1 MEQAIND
8 PAFLELCTRDPKVF
22 MSKVLGCDKLWKGQH
37 EILEALATHDRI
49 SVASGHSLGKDY
61 ISARIIPWFLITNPG
76 DCIVVATAPSDRQVE
91 NVIWGELRVAYEQA
105 PYNLGGRLLNK
116 KLVMDERMKWYAIG
130 FTTKDVQRSP
140 GKFQGFHARA
150 VLVLFSEAQAIERT
164 IWDQAESLMTAGK
177 VKWLCIG
184 NPLVNFGAFYE
195 TFRPG
200 SGWKNIRLDCE
211 ENPNYLEGR
220 EVVPGL
226 ASRAWVEGM
235 AAKHGRDSVVYKS
248 KVKGLFPPRSE
259 GAFISAEWYEWAT
272 SAAQDV
278 IPAAGQTVIGVDIA
292 SGEGEA
298 PDKTVIARRKGMRLT
313 DLKKFE
319 KATIPETVDNVVAE
333 FNAGADLCYL
343 DVGGLGIGA
352 YQLLMLRP
360 ALKGKVIPVN
370 FGGQPDDVEVDGVNF
385 RDRYDSMASQIY
397 HHVANLLEFRRAALI
412 YDPDLAVGLTNRKMN
427 RLPNGKLELES
438 KKKYKARGY
447 PSPDEADAVAMC
459 YCNSTAFVP
468 QVTPMA
474 EVYEDEGGVGE
485 LFR

>member
-1 MEQAIND
+1 
-8 PAFLELCTRDPKVF
+8 

-37 EILEALATHDRI
+37 EILEALAKHDRI

-91 NVIWGELRVAYEQA
+91 NVIWGELRVAYENA
-105 PYNLGGRLLNK
+105 PYKLGGRLLNK

-195 TFRPG
+195 TFRPN

-235 AAKHGRDSVVYKS
+235 AKKHGRDSVTYKS
-248 KVKGLFPPRSE
+248 KVKGIFPPMSE
-259 GAFISAEWYEWAT
+259 GAFISAEWVEWAT
-272 SAAQDV
+272 TTGLEA
-278 IPAAGQTVIGVDIA
+278 IPPAGEDVIGVDIA

-298 PDKTVIARRKGMRLT
+298 PDKTIIARRKGMRLT
-313 DLKKFE
+313 GLKKYE
-319 KATIPETVDNVVAE
+319 KATIPETVDNIVAE
-333 FNAGADLCYL
+333 FGTGVQKCYL

-352 YQLLMLRP
+352 YQLLMLKP
-360 ALKGKVIPVN
+360 NLKGKIIPIN
-370 FGGQPDDVEVDGVNF
+370 FGGRPDDLEVDGVNH
-385 RDRYDSMASQIY
+385 RDRYDDMATQIY
-397 HHVANLLEFRRAALI
+397 HHVANLLEFRRMSLV
-412 YDPDLAVGLTNRKMN
+412 YDPELALGLTTRKVNR
-427 RLPNGKLELES
+427 RPGGKLQLES

-447 PSPDEADAVAMC
+447 ESPDEADAVAMC
-459 YCNSTAFVP
+459 FCNSTAFVLP
-468 QVTPMA
+468 PAPMA
-474 EVYEDEGGVGE
+474 ETHEDEGGVGDMW
-485 LFR
+485 R

>member
-1 MEQAIND
+1 
-8 PAFLELCTRDPKVF
+8 

-37 EILEALATHDRI
+37 DILDALAKHDRI

-91 NVIWGELRVAYEQA
+91 NVIWGELRVAYENA

-195 TFRPG
+195 TFKPN

-211 ENPNYLEGR
+211 ENPNYIEGR

-235 AAKHGRDSVVYKS
+235 AKKHGRDSVVYKS
-248 KVKGLFPPRSE
+248 KVKGIFPPRSE

-272 SAAQDV
+272 TAGMEA
-278 IPAAGQTVIGVDIA
+278 IAAAGDDVLGVDIA
-292 SGEGEA
+292 SGEGDA
-298 PDKTVIARRKGMRLT
+298 PDKTVFARRKGMKLT
-313 DLKKFE
+313 HLKKFE
-319 KATIPETVDNVVAE
+319 KATIPETVDNIVNE
-333 FNAGADLCYL
+333 FAAGVGLCYL

-352 YQLLMLRP
+352 YQMLVAKP
-360 ALKGKVIPVN
+360 GLKNKIIPIN
-370 FGGQPDDVEVDGVNF
+370 FGGRPDDREIDGVKDEKGNAVNY
-385 RDRYDSMASQIY
+385 RDRYDDMGAQIY

-412 YDPDLAVGLTNRKMN
+412 DDPDLSVGLLSRKMN

-447 PSPDEADAVAMC
+447 PSPDEADAVVMC
-459 YCNSTAFVP
+459 YCNSTGYTSAP
-468 QVTPMA
+468 EPMA
-474 EVYEDEGGVGE
+474 EVHEDEGGVGDMW
-485 LFR
+485 R